1 MSESKLNLI
10 LKSLQNI
17 ESEIVDLTEK
27 VEELSFSHQE
37 HIEESN
43 NFQSNAEANFKS
55 LSSKVLEIRQIVGT
69 AAMTNG
75 KGINYTSSP
84 KKVDKNPNRSRNRS
98 RSPTKQVK
106 VLSSDSSANSLDNAG
121 LSVRSKRSK
130 SPVKRP
136 TNRKNVAEPTEKRH
150 KKKEPNV
157 ISAQTEEDMNIEME
171 NKENTT
177 ETKIVGEDE
186 DMEDFIRDDSSNASE
201 ME

>member
-27 VEELSFSHQE
+27 VEELSMSHQE
-37 HIEESN
+37 HIEESDT
-43 NFQSNAEANFKS
+43 FQSNTETNFKN

-75 KGINYTSSP
+75 KGITFTSSP
-84 KKVDKNPNRSRNRS
+84 KKVDKNVNRSRNRS

-106 VLSSDSSANSLDNAG
+106 ALPSDSSANSLDNSGMPA
-121 LSVRSKRSK
+121 RSKRSK
-130 SPVKRP
+130 SPVKRI
-136 TNRKNVAEPTEKRH
+136 TNRKNGTEPNEKRP

-157 ISAQTEEDMNIEME
+157 IHAQAGEDMEIEIANKDDNTE
-171 NKENTT
+171 NK
-177 ETKIVGEDE
+177 VACEDE

-201 ME
+201 M